1 MANIARERRARRRA
15 PRMSLGLHKSRTD
28 GTWYV
33 TDTWTR
39 GVVFP
44 TWQMTANPPS
54 NGATLEQVEE

>member
-1 MANIARERRARRRA
+1 
-15 PRMSLGLHKSRTD
+15 MSLGLHKSRTD